1 MMLRRRNLMAQKT
14 GYSLDSYVHDS
25 TIIWLDGIENTR
37 KGHNAE
43 AAEWEDLSGPYS
55 FTKTSNFSF
64 GDSHI
69 LATGKIES
77 KYGVKV
83 PAEYTLEIVY
93 QYTGSTNYGIG
104 LMEIAPMFRGRKSTV
119 SWWARRKP
127 DSSDES
133 RLYYDRT
140 FDINALNS
148 VAITQNAGG
157 GKSYCNGVMGKKN
170 ANVYTN
176 NNYQKFCNYTES
188 EVMTGKIYAIRL
200 HSRALTD
207 AELAHNFAVDKQR
220 FGIKEVS

>member
-25 TIIWLDGIENTR
+25 TIILLDGIENTR

-43 AAEWEDLSGPYS
+43 AAEWEDLVGPYS

-119 SWWARRKP
+119 SWWARQKP

-140 FDINALNS
+140 FDINALNY

-207 AELAHNFAVDKQR
+207 AELAHNFAVDKAR